1 MKKENK
7 DSKKSP
13 NKNLGDI
20 IKERKLTKK
29 EFLLIISQFKDIEYK
44 ELVFKKDKEN
54 FYMCALCNERNFKED
69 MPTKKPF
76 DEDKFALK
84 ILVNFKTLLIE
95 DILPEFGKKLKE
107 EIIYEVKNNILP
119 EFGKKLKEEI
129 IYEVKN
135 NILPEFGKKLKEE
148 IMNEINPRF
157 ERLESFHKKDIE
169 KYNQN

>member
-69 MPTKKPF
+69 MSTKKPF
-76 DEDKFALK
+76 DEEKFTIK
-84 ILVNFKTLLIE
+84 ILSSFKTLLVE

-107 EIIYEVKNNILP
+107 EI
-119 EFGKKLKEEI
+119 
-129 IYEVKN
+129 
-135 NILPEFGKKLKEE
+135 
-148 IMNEINPRF
+148 MSEINPRF
-157 ERLESFHKKDIE
+157 ERIETRIDKIEADIAMLKSFHTKDIE
-169 KYNQN
+169 KYKAQNKIN

>member
-29 EFLLIISQFKDIEYK
+29 EFLLVISQFKDIEYK
-44 ELVFKKDKEN
+44 ELVFAKDKEN

-119 EFGKKLKEEI
+119 EFGK
-129 IYEVKN
+129 
-135 NILPEFGKKLKEE
+135 NIKEE